1 MKLPKKA
8 MNLRLKH
15 RNLLT
20 QKYIMAM
27 LKLVLCKHF
36 EQHVIN
42 KISISTP
49 TYILSISIKPCLIRF
64 GFEFV

>member
-15 RNLLT
+15 RNLW
-20 QKYIMAM
+20 KEEYIMAM

-42 KISISTP
+42 KISTP
-49 TYILSISIKPCLIRF
+49 TYIRSISIKPYLIQF
-64 GFEFV
+64 GLEFV